1 MSCEVFCCTVSMMAT
16 YCRITGKSRGL
27 PKPHYFPLLP
37 PISPA
42 DAKRLCRITGKS
54 HGLPTHHYIPV
65 LTTISK
71 QSHRKTCKITTKSD
85 GLDHHHFQ
93 PVTVKHIVRE
103 GFRYL
108 IPVLDM
114 NPEVLQVLEGKKN
127 DENGHKYIYTVDQRR
142 CTLVLPGKME
152 AAVRDGDIRD
162 IMLDKHADR
171 LLLKLCKGKSIE
183 VDVKDICVE
192 GMELY
197 EGEGP
202 VQSKR
207 KKYKIHDGNDWRRK
221 IFEDKEKLAELEE
234 NRISE
239 IKSKRIKVKLDALH
253 SAICSWKNVRTESPE
268 LHINCEF
275 DDKVENVILR
285 TRSKL
290 VLDSFVKVSGT
301 PLVSSLPQP
310 IKIESQNVDLSRSLP
325 GIIQQPATTGET
337 MLGLPV
343 AKVITPFEPFVAEL
357 DLQIENALKELNF
370 NKSTLQVI
378 FEKQASVQQKHMTM
392 LPTVED
398 ILATSNSI
406 RKLMEKG
413 TCHSKYKF
421 EQGVKITIGNVER
434 YVPGQFVP
442 VASGEVFVPGNVL
455 ETLSGLSFVPGFAL
469 QAEHEPK
476 FLPGCVFKDTDNSSF
491 FVAGQMALTR
501 DGEKFVQGQVICTSE
516 GTRFMPGQTIIT
528 NEGLRFVPG
537 QVVRNEKFE
546 SGFKFLPGQIVM
558 TPEGPQ
564 FVTGH
569 FSLDSANGICKFIAG
584 QSILN
589 ENCNWEFV
597 SGQDMKTLEGHVFVA
612 GKEIVD
618 KDGHRHFVPGQMV
631 IEEGKVERFVPG
643 ITVVDETGNLH
654 FMPGIEVETAN
665 GVKFIEGMIIEQD
678 NVMSFAAGRAVRAE
692 NNSIEFHNLQT
703 ADDLVLHD
711 VKSDYCVPVMV
722 SRNEV
727 SEVFGQLVQS
737 EQGVEFFPGEAAGL
751 PAGKVIPGRLV
762 KGKEMRFIPGIM
774 VEKKFVPGQFVTT
787 ETEEKFVP
795 GQVIETNNGPK
806 FVPGE
811 VFQTRSGPKFVPGQT
826 METDSGSKFIPGQII
841 ETKRGATFIPGQV
854 IFTEEEGLKFV
865 PGQVVETVEGPRF
878 VPGRVVETGDH
889 VTFIPGQIVETEEGL
904 KFIAP
909 DLEDDPEGGYQFT
922 VQGFEVTQEEL
933 RMIGNNSIPHAC
945 FIGEMAVDSRTL
957 QQLAEAGM
965 AVGRQ
970 LPVDIPSVNIRSLPV
985 TEAACRIADD
995 LNIDPSYSVKMSRI
1009 LSNLQQIRQANVAI
1023 LKEDV
1028 EDENLNMLL
1037 YIVQESDHDKESVE
1051 FLHTIG
1057 NSLENVVKVDL
1068 EQKLNTI
1075 NTLHAST
1082 TELASKVRERNH
1094 FVCDISCQIAKK
1106 LDLHSSSSIKIAQI
1120 LSNLQQI
1127 KNANIFISRKDIK
1140 DKKLKMLL
1148 NLASDCS
1155 GDIDEVELLQSL
1167 GIALESTIK
1176 VDPQCVLETIDT
1188 LHRNTRELV
1197 SNVRNI
1203 VQPVI
1208 GSAYTMVNNLG
1219 IDASNS
1225 VKLCHI
1231 LFILQKIKKANIAF
1245 PFEAVQ
1251 DNKLQILLNIVGTS
1265 KTEENSA
1272 ELMQTL
1278 ISALENTINLDP
1290 DHKQETIDMFHTL
1303 TTHLS
1308 SQVESTLQLITETA
1322 TQIAT
1327 NLNVNEEYTG
1337 KLSKII
1343 THLLQIKYFKLRP
1356 LKKDVTEENLRN
1368 LINVVMECDSVLKD
1382 VDLLQTLGKVLE
1394 SEINMKPESKLQK
1407 IDAMNTSTSALAS
1420 KLLYSLEQKTE
1431 TAIEIA
1437 KIWNFNP
1444 SYVMKIIDIL
1454 SNLQQIKST
1463 GVTLK
1468 YEEIRNESLELLLS
1482 LISTCDVS
1490 KSQTVKKLSNALQKI
1505 MKVNPNQK
1513 LLMVDT
1519 LYVLTT
1525 DLVVQIL
1532 EKSVLVDHIACD
1544 ISERMNVDKTQ
1555 SSAKLGQILLNLD
1568 QITQSN
1574 ISLANECIENPSLK
1588 TLLETV
1594 VGNCSNLEDTAF
1606 FQVASIAL
1614 ENSINTKSEDKLE
1627 VINALQTV
1635 TDRLVSKANNK
1646 SQLAAESACG
1656 IAATLKIDIQ
1666 HVVKVSHILL
1676 NLEQVKES
1684 NIAISNEVLQDEKL
1698 QFLLNLTLASCNKK
1712 GESEVMRK
1720 LTDDLEKT
1728 ISIDAEEKLNTI
1740 DVLHQ
1745 ISAYLISHVQ
1755 KKSHLLKE
1763 TACKVANKLGVN
1775 EAHSLK
1781 LSNILSNLQQIKLNH
1796 TGISVDNIK
1805 DENLKALVLI
1815 VSEGDIHEKEEIF
1828 LHKMAIFLEKAL
1840 NYSPE
1845 MTLQNIDR
1853 LQALTADFVSDIRD
1867 RSKLAAE
1874 AAYVVANDLSVNT
1887 QHLMKISQILINL
1900 QQIRQANVSI
1910 FSSNMKDENL
1920 ELLLNLALEC
1930 NMNADDAEIMATLAG
1945 VLKSTI
1951 QSDLD
1956 HKNEAILSLHEL
1968 TLNAASEARNEAQL
1982 IKKGAYNIISKL
1994 GLDEAEAVKVNQI
2007 LLNLQQIVSTSANIC
2022 MEEIRD
2028 KNLKT
2033 LVSTILNYDISRG
2046 SAKFLHDAETGLL
2059 KIINLCPLNKSA
2071 IINSLQKLTS
2081 EIILKTQKRSLLTA
2095 KIASTLASDL
2105 NMHIPHLI
2113 KISHTMLNLHQIKQ
2127 SNFGI
2132 SVNDVTDENVE
2143 LLLNL
2148 ALTCDTK
2155 KEDSEITASLSAA
2168 FQKTINFSSDKSLTV
2183 DTLHELT
2190 FILASKAKENSQLVE
2205 KTAFKI
2211 ASRLDIDEAH
2221 RIKLG
2226 QILSNLLQLKSSK
2239 VSIAKEDV
2247 ESENF
2252 KTLINTV
2259 LKYNVH
2265 EANDKFLQKVSIAVE
2280 KVIKMDP
2287 GDKLQNIDSLHTLTI
2302 NIISKIRKIYLL
2314 TAETA
2319 CTIANEL
2326 QLNIHHLVKVKHIL
2340 SNLQQI
2346 EELNLATTGKNMLDE
2361 NFELLLNF
2369 ASPCIRERADVE
2381 AMQIL
2386 VNALNRTIKFNLEA
2400 KFQTINALHKLTTD
2414 VASKMYDK
2422 IELIEKTARHIANQL
2437 NLNGIYVT
2445 KIAQILSNLQRIKLS
2460 NVDIFRD
2467 SVEEEATEILLKAMA
2482 DCEIGEDEAE
2492 YFKAI
2497 GTTLQ
2502 NIIKLNLANTQ
2513 QIINLLYKVTT
2524 NIVVRMQDVSLLITE
2539 RAAEVADHFGLNTSQ
2554 LVSMMRILSN
2564 LYQIKQSNVAI
2575 SEENIPNQTAE
2586 LLLNLA
2592 LGGDFKRRDSDVIR
2606 SLADALQTTLEFDSD
2621 GNVSVI
2627 ESLQQMISSLAIHT
2641 RKKLHMT
2648 EKIACNL
2655 MSNLNCDNGSKMKLT
2670 QILSNFLLLKV
2681 SNIDIFQKDIGNAFL
2696 KNLIKTALNC
2706 EYNKE
2711 DYKFVKAVALEVE
2724 KAINED
2730 PLHTMQNIDSLH
2742 ALTTNLAR
2750 NIRDQTLLT
2759 TELASTV
2766 ANNFNMNTSF
2776 VTKISHILLNMY
2788 EIKQSN
2794 LLIRSKDIPNENSEL
2809 LFKLALACDNK
2820 QDDKQAIHTLVD
2832 AFQKIIIFDSD
2843 NKSEIIDEVYE
2854 FIVNLVWK
2862 VRAKSNMFEKSACQ
2876 IANKFGID
2884 DAHMIKLYQILSNLQ
2899 KIISQNI
2906 DLSKENI
2913 KNKTLKLLIETIKG
2927 FDDDVD
2933 DVKFLIIIGSVL
2945 ENVINASSENKFEE
2959 IDTLHE
2965 LTYDLAS
2972 KTEIQSLIIIER
2984 AYDVASD
2991 WKLDTIHLIQINHI
3005 LTNLLLIQRLGLINW
3020 NADVLEE
3027 NMELLLNFA
3036 LSVGKEINDVS
3047 VVQALVNAL
3056 QKTLKGTSENITH
3069 IVESLHKSTM
3079 DLTVKARFNLHL
3091 AEATAHKIANKWDFT
3106 DVQSAK
3112 LCNIILNIAQ
3122 IKKANFDISVEDI
3135 VDENLKKFLIAMVE
3149 CDGIG
3154 KSKTLSALEVII
3166 HNMIEMNLDR
3176 KRNSVD
3182 SMYSLTNELV
3192 SKVRDRSLLI
3202 AETAYNLANQ
3212 LNLDTPYLVKVIHIL
3227 SHLQRIKQSHG
3238 AISVKFGENDKLEL
3252 LLNLALLCDS
3262 SKENAEMIHTLAD
3275 IFEKTINIEPEQKLE
3290 TIDNLHHYTS
3300 ILSETMYKKS
3310 KLINEV
3316 GLNVAQNLNVGEA
3329 YAHKL
3334 SNILSNLEQM
3344 KLLHLD
3350 MNRYAIKNENWNQVI
3365 DLALHSDMNI
3375 DEALMYESLGSTLQR
3390 AIRAEPEH
3398 KLLNI
3403 DSLLALTER
3412 IISNA
3417 NNKTL
3422 LISQTALV
3430 IANDLNVN
3438 TSQLMKMSAILS
3450 NLLEVKQAHIG
3461 PLIDEI
3467 KDEKLQVLLNLTL
3480 ACNKDENEEQIMKV
3494 LASALKNTI
3503 TVESEKKHSTVDSLH
3518 ALTANL
3524 VVTTH
3529 EKLQL
3534 ISESACQVAKRL
3546 NLDKTRTIKI
3556 HELLSNLQQIKL
3568 LSADISKED
3577 IQDDDVKR
3585 LVEYVTY
3592 HNGIT
3597 GDVAMLQQLGDI
3609 IQNIVSENP
3618 QNKEESIDSL
3628 HASVISLGE
3637 KLRSR
3642 FALLTECAMHVA
3654 QHLNLNTPEV
3664 IKMCSILSCVRQIK
3678 QSSVAISNN
3687 EIQDANVKL
3696 LLNLTED
3703 YGNSNDDTSYMQKLK
3718 DVLEN
3723 TIKVDSEHKK
3733 QTVST
3738 LHVLTIDLAAK
3749 VSEKSVELDKMVRGI
3764 ARKCNLDECQSL
3776 KVSQILTNLQRIIE
3790 KNIFFGDELF
3800 EDENLKSLLI
3810 TALKFKDIESR
3821 DLIEILS
3828 NALESTLKFDP
3839 QHKLRIINKLHKLS
3853 QELSHIKV
3861 KKSLIATKAAY
3872 VAAENLNL
3880 DASQIIKLSE
3890 ILLNLQQISESDVIV
3905 ATDYIKNE
3913 KIKLLIYLAQVSNTK
3928 SSNTD
3933 FIYILG
3939 AALEKIIKLNSENK
3953 LQTIE
3958 VLHAIADDLVATVI
3972 RTSSLIQE
3980 IAHNVARRLN
3990 LDSVST
3996 LKIRFVLTKFLQI
4009 KHTNIEFSYENVE
4022 NEHLKKLLSLAL
4034 DCDGDTD
4041 DKDFLLMLS
4050 DALEN
4055 ISKFDPNYIDVLHST
4070 TVDFFS
4076 KVTYKS
4082 LLAAETAWRVVNN
4095 VNVEVSHVISVS
4107 QILSNL
4113 KLLKSF
4119 EPFISKENI
4128 KDENLKILVNFTLLN
4143 GYDVDSSEF
4152 LFALA
4157 DAVENTVKINTE
4169 HKIEL
4174 LNAIHSQ
4181 TNSLILGAQEKA
4193 KQNNKTASEI
4203 ARKTKTDASK
4213 VTLIL
4218 SNLEQLRNL
4227 SCTLSSDCVKDKN
4240 LKVLLNILSE
4250 YGSDHP
4256 RFLDKIANTLE
4267 EILRTNPQHKL
4278 QILSTLCILTSKL
4291 VSEARDKS
4299 LLVAEAACDTAKKMN
4314 LSSCVVNVGHILSSL
4329 QKIKQSGRLLLPC
4342 DIQND
4347 DLKRLVDVALI
4358 LEGDSYSP
4366 KFIRALGQALSNS
4379 VQKDE
4384 AYTSET
4390 IDEFRVLTDELIAKI
4405 KKRSELIEGTANK
4418 VANKLLLDKSII
4430 RDILLNLEQIKSS
4443 KIASENIENVDVK
4456 MLFNIASEY
4465 GYSLEDTQFFKVLGD
4480 AIENIFNLDPECKS
4494 EKINTLHVT
4503 TSNLTIKARND
4514 SLLTARAALQ
4524 VTEQLNMD
4532 QSYAV
4537 NISHILSNL
4546 QQIKELGA
4554 AVSVTGFTDNN
4565 LKNLLQEAFLIS
4577 GDKTE
4582 AELISELTEIVK
4594 KVVNIEGTKN
4604 KLRTIQSLC
4613 SFTTAVL
4620 IEVREKPPNK
4630 IQLLKNIIK
4639 NKFELKEDVVKKL
4652 SSILDENEMTVC
4664 VAFQHM
4670 SNANP
4675 DFVNKVL
4682 YNAADILKDESGDEK
4697 KAVDTLHRAIVRAV
4711 AETSEQTV
4719 TQTLN
4724 KNQSEDFRSLVID
4737 AIGLAKAL
4745 GMNEVV
4751 VMLNGILNDKNSM
4764 PILAKDKIVME
4775 VLQRLTVMRQLADKQ
4790 PYFKNALRDLQCDPY
4805 AARNDPR
4812 LRELVRE
4819 SAVLMV
4825 IPEESLVLRSSA
4837 DIPSSLLLGDNSLA
4851 VEDFMVK
4858 SRQTGRTFLI
4868 LKKGVQMVL
4877 PREAARDVLTG
4888 KVPYTVLDEN
4898 GIQYFTPLHVFNA
4911 LNLPRVATNRFSNY
4925 GYSPRITKPK
4935 HEDCSDLF
4943 SRFDSMNLDDLRK
4956 NLPNGSCSTQEVNN
4970 TLQLPILKY
4979 CFFVV
4984 SFCSSVVIC

>member
-1 MSCEVFCCTVSMMAT
+1 MMAT

-71 QSHRKTCKITTKSD
+71 QSLRKTCKITTKSD
-85 GLDHHHFQ
+85 GQDHHHFQ
-93 PVTVKHIVRE
+93 PLTVKHTVRE

-108 IPVLDM
+108 IPLLDM
-114 NPEVLQVLEGKKN
+114 NSEVLQVLEGKKN

-171 LLLKLCKGKSIE
+171 LLLKLRKGKNIE

-202 VQSKR
+202 STDVQSKR
-207 KKYKIHDGNDWRRK
+207 KKCNIHDGNDWRRK
-221 IFEDKEKLAELEE
+221 IFEDKEKLAESEE
-234 NRISE
+234 ERISE
-239 IKSKRIKVKLDALH
+239 IKSKRIKVKLNALH

-268 LHINCEF
+268 LHVNCEF
-275 DDKVENVILR
+275 DDKVGNVILR
-285 TRSKL
+285 TRDKL
-290 VLDSFVKVSGT
+290 VLNSFVKVPGT

-337 MLGLPV
+337 VLGLPL
-343 AKVITPFEPFVAEL
+343 AKVIAPFEPFVVKP
-357 DLQIENALKELNF
+357 DVQIENALKELNF
-370 NKSTLQVI
+370 NKNTLQAI
-378 FEKQASVQQKHMTM
+378 FEKQASVQEKHVTM
-392 LPTVED
+392 LPTVEN
-398 ILATSNSI
+398 ILAASNSI

-421 EQGVKITIGNVER
+421 EQGVKITIDNVEK
-434 YVPGQFVP
+434 YIPGQFVQ

-469 QAEHEPK
+469 QTEHEPK
-476 FLPGCVFKDTDNSSF
+476 FLPGCVFKDADNSSF

-501 DGEKFVQGQVICTSE
+501 DGEKFVQGQVVCTSE

-528 NEGLRFVPG
+528 NEGVKFVPG
-537 QVVRNEKFE
+537 QIVRNEKFE
-546 SGFKFLPGQIVM
+546 SGFRFLPGQIVM

-564 FVTGH
+564 FVTGQ
-569 FSLDSANGICKFIAG
+569 FSQDSSVNGICKFIAG
-584 QSILN
+584 QSMLN

-597 SGQDMKTLEGHVFVA
+597 PGQDMKTLEGHVFVA

-618 KDGHRHFVPGQMV
+618 KDGHRHFIPGQVV

-643 ITVVDETGNLH
+643 ITVTDESSNLH
-654 FMPGIEVETAN
+654 FMPGIEVETTN
-665 GVKFIEGMIIEQD
+665 GVKFMEGMIIEQD

-703 ADDLVLHD
+703 TDNLILHD
-711 VKSDYCVPVMV
+711 VKSDCVPVMV
-722 SRNEV
+722 SRSEV
-727 SEVFGQLVQS
+727 SEVFGQLLQS
-737 EQGVEFFPGEAAGL
+737 DQGVEFFPGEAAGL

-762 KGKEMRFIPGIM
+762 NGKEMRFIPGIM

-795 GQVIETNNGPK
+795 GQVIETNDGPK

-841 ETKRGATFIPGQV
+841 ETKRGPTFIPGQV
-854 IFTEEEGLKFV
+854 IYTEEEGLKFV
-865 PGQVVETVEGPRF
+865 PGQVVETVQGPRF
-878 VPGRVVETGDH
+878 VPGRVIETGDH

-985 TEAACRIADD
+985 TEAACRIADN

-1037 YIVQESDHDKESVE
+1037 YLAQVCEHDKESME

-1057 NSLENVVKVDL
+1057 DSLENVIKVDL
-1068 EQKLNTI
+1068 GQKLNTI
-1075 NTLHAST
+1075 NKLHAST
-1082 TELASKVRERNH
+1082 TELASKVRERNQL
-1094 FVCDISCQIAKK
+1094 VRDISYQIASK

-1120 LSNLQQI
+1120 LSSIQQI
-1127 KNANIFISRKDIK
+1127 KNANIFIPRKDIK
-1140 DKKLKMLL
+1140 DKNLKMLL
-1148 NLASDCS
+1148 NLVSDCS
-1155 GDIDEVELLQSL
+1155 GNADDVELLQSL
-1167 GIALESTIK
+1167 GISLESTIK
-1176 VDPQCVLETIDT
+1176 VNPQCVLQTIDT
-1188 LHRNTRELV
+1188 LHRHTRELV
-1197 SNVRNI
+1197 SKVRNI
-1203 VQPVI
+1203 AQPII
-1208 GSAYTMVNNLG
+1208 GSAYIMVNNLD
-1219 IDASNS
+1219 IEASYS

-1231 LFILQKIKKANIAF
+1231 LSNLKKIKKASIAF

-1251 DNKLQILLNIVGTS
+1251 DNKLQILLNIAGTS

-1290 DHKQETIDMFHTL
+1290 DHKQETVDTFHTL
-1303 TTHLS
+1303 TTHLAT
-1308 SQVESTLQLITETA
+1308 QIESTLQLITETA
-1322 TQIAT
+1322 NQVAT
-1327 NLNVNEEYTG
+1327 NLNVGEEYIG
-1337 KLSKII
+1337 KLNKII
-1343 THLLQIKYFKLRP
+1343 THLLKIKYFKLRP
-1356 LKKDVTEENLRN
+1356 LKTDITSGDLQNLM
-1368 LINVVMECDSVLKD
+1368 NVVIECDSVLKD
-1382 VDLLQTLGKVLE
+1382 VELLQTLGKVLE
-1394 SEINMKPESKLQK
+1394 SEVNMKPESKLQK
-1407 IDAMNTSTSALAS
+1407 IDAINASTSALVS
-1420 KLLYSLEQKTE
+1420 KLLYGLGQTTE

-1437 KIWNFNP
+1437 KSLNFSP
-1444 SYVMKIIDIL
+1444 SYVMKMIDIL
-1454 SNLQQIKST
+1454 SNLQKIKTT

-1468 YEEIRNESLELLLS
+1468 YEEIQNESLELLLN
-1482 LISTCDVS
+1482 LISTCDDN
-1490 KSQTVKKLSNALQKI
+1490 KSQTVKRLSNALQKI
-1505 MKVNPNQK
+1505 IKVNPDQK

-1519 LYVLTT
+1519 LHALTT
-1525 DLVVQIL
+1525 NLVAHIQ
-1532 EKSVLVDHIACD
+1532 EKLVLVDHIACD
-1544 ISERMNVDKTQ
+1544 ISERMNVDETQ
-1555 SSAKLGQILLNLD
+1555 SVKLGQILLNLQ

-1574 ISLANECIENPSLK
+1574 ISLANECIESYSLK

-1594 VGNCSNLEDTAF
+1594 FGNCSNLEDAAF
-1606 FQVASIAL
+1606 FQIASIAL
-1614 ENSINTKSEDKLE
+1614 ETSINADPEHKLE
-1627 VINALQTV
+1627 AINALQTM
-1635 TDRLVSKANNK
+1635 TGRLVSKANIK
-1646 SQLAAESACG
+1646 TQLAAESACG
-1656 IAATLKIDIQ
+1656 IAVTLKIGIQ
-1666 HVVKVSHILL
+1666 HLVKLSHILS
-1676 NLEQVKES
+1676 NLQQVKES

-1698 QFLLNLTLASCNKK
+1698 KFLLNLTLASYDKK
-1712 GESEVMRK
+1712 SESEVMRK

-1728 ISIDAEEKLNTI
+1728 ISTGIDVEEKLNTI

-1745 ISAYLISHVQ
+1745 MSANLILHVQ
-1755 KKSHLLKE
+1755 EKLHLMKE

-1775 EAHSLK
+1775 EAQSLK
-1781 LSNILSNLQQIKLNH
+1781 LSNILSNLQQIKLYH
-1796 TGISVDNIK
+1796 TEISVDNIK
-1805 DENLKALVLI
+1805 DENLKALVRI
-1815 VSEGDIHEKEEIF
+1815 VTEGDTYEKEKVF
-1828 LHKMAIFLEKAL
+1828 LQKMEVVLEKAL
-1840 NYSPE
+1840 NGSPE
-1845 MTLQNIDR
+1845 MTLLNIDR

-1874 AAYVVANDLSVNT
+1874 AAYVVANDLNVNT
-1887 QHLMKISQILINL
+1887 QHLMKISQILTNL
-1900 QQIRQANVSI
+1900 QQIRQTNVSI
-1910 FSSNMKDENL
+1910 FSNNVVKDENF

-1930 NMNADDAEIMATLAG
+1930 NMNADDAEIIATLAD

-1951 QSDLD
+1951 QSNLD
-1956 HKNEAILSLHEL
+1956 HKNETILSLHEL
-1968 TLNAASEARNEAQL
+1968 TFNATSQARNEAQL
-1982 IKKGAYNIISKL
+1982 IKKGAHNIISKL
-1994 GLDEAEAVKVNQI
+1994 GLDKALAVKVNQI
-2007 LLNLQQIVSTSANIC
+2007 LLNLQQIASSPGNIC

-2033 LVSTILNYDISRG
+2033 LVSTILKYDISRG
-2046 SAKFLHDAETGLL
+2046 SAKFLHGAEAGLL
-2059 KIINLCPLNKSA
+2059 NIVNLDPLNKSE
-2071 IINSLQKLTS
+2071 IIDSLQKLTS
-2081 EIILKTQKRSLLTA
+2081 ELIFTTQKRSLLIAKTA
-2095 KIASTLASDL
+2095 LTLASGL

-2113 KISHTMLNLHQIKQ
+2113 KISHIMSNLHQIKQ
-2127 SNFGI
+2127 LNFGI

-2143 LLLNL
+2143 LLLHL
-2148 ALTCDTK
+2148 ALACDTK
-2155 KEDSEITASLSAA
+2155 KEDSEITTSLSAA
-2168 FQKTINFSSDKSLTV
+2168 FQKTINFSSDKPQTV
-2183 DTLHELT
+2183 DTLHKLT

-2205 KTAFKI
+2205 KTGFKI

-2239 VSIAKEDV
+2239 VSIAKEDI
-2247 ESENF
+2247 ENENF
-2252 KTLINTV
+2252 KTLINTA
-2259 LKYNVH
+2259 LKYNID
-2265 EANDKFLQKVSIAVE
+2265 EENDKFLQKVSVAVE
-2280 KVIKMDP
+2280 TVIKMDLEN
-2287 GDKLQNIDSLHTLTI
+2287 KLQNIDSLHTVTI
-2302 NIISKIRKIYLL
+2302 NIVSKIRKKYVL
-2314 TAETA
+2314 TVETA
-2319 CTIANEL
+2319 CIIANEL
-2326 QLNIHHLVKVKHIL
+2326 QLNINYLVKVEHIL

-2346 EELNLATTGKNMLDE
+2346 EQFNLATAGKDMLDE

-2369 ASPCIRERADVE
+2369 ASPCVRKQTDVE
-2381 AMQIL
+2381 TMQIL
-2386 VNALNRTIKFNLEA
+2386 VSALNRTIKFNLKA
-2400 KFQTINALHKLTTD
+2400 KFQTIDALHKLTID
-2414 VASKMYDK
+2414 VASKMHDE
-2422 IELIEKTARHIANQL
+2422 IELIEETARHIANQL
-2437 NLNGIYVT
+2437 NLNGTYAT
-2445 KIAQILSNLQRIKLS
+2445 KIGQILSNLQRIKLS

-2467 SVEEEATEILLKAMA
+2467 IVEEEAIEKLLKVMA
-2482 DCEIGEDEAE
+2482 DCEINEGEAK

-2497 GTTLQ
+2497 ETTLQ
-2502 NIIKLNLANTQ
+2502 NTIKFNLANIQ
-2513 QIINLLYKVTT
+2513 QIINLLHKVTT

-2554 LVSMMRILSN
+2554 LISVMHILSN
-2564 LYQIKQSNVAI
+2564 LHQIKQSNVAI
-2575 SEENIPNQTAE
+2575 SKEEIPNKKVE

-2592 LGGDFKRRDSDVIR
+2592 LGGDFKRGDSDVIR
-2606 SLADALQTTLEFDSD
+2606 SLAGALQTIVEFDSD
-2621 GNVSVI
+2621 GNLGII
-2627 ESLQQMISSLAIHT
+2627 ESLHQTISSLAIHT

-2648 EKIACNL
+2648 EEIAYNL
-2655 MSNLNCDNGSKMKLT
+2655 MSNLNCDNGSRVKLT
-2670 QILSNFLLLKV
+2670 QILSNLLLMKV
-2681 SNIDIFQKDIGNAFL
+2681 SNIDIFQKDIGNAFM

-2706 EYNKE
+2706 DYNKE
-2711 DYKFVKAVALEVE
+2711 DRKFVKAVALEVE
-2724 KAINED
+2724 KAINEN
-2730 PLHTMQNIDSLH
+2730 PLHTMQNIDSLYD
-2742 ALTTNLAR
+2742 LTTNLVR

-2759 TELASTV
+2759 TELAITV

-2776 VTKISHILLNMY
+2776 VAKISHILLNMY
-2788 EIKQSN
+2788 EVKQSN
-2794 LLIRSKDIPNENSEL
+2794 FLISSKDIPDENSEL
-2809 LFKLALACDNK
+2809 LLKLALACDNK
-2820 QDDKQAIHTLVD
+2820 QDDKQAIYTLVD

-2843 NKSEIIDEVYE
+2843 NKSEIIDKLFE
-2854 FIVNLVWK
+2854 FTVNLVWK
-2862 VRAKSNMFEKSACQ
+2862 VREKSNMFEKYACQ

-2884 DAHMIKLYQILSNLQ
+2884 DAHTIKLRQILSNLQ
-2899 KIISQNI
+2899 KLILKNI
-2906 DLSKENI
+2906 DFSKDDI
-2913 KNKTLKLLIETIKG
+2913 KNKTLKLFIETIKQ
-2927 FDDDVD
+2927 FDDDVDDVD
-2933 DVKFLIIIGSVL
+2933 DVKFLNIVEPVL
-2945 ENVINASSENKFEE
+2945 ENVINANSENKFEE
-2959 IDTLHE
+2959 IDILHE
-2965 LTYDLAS
+2965 LTYELAS
-2972 KTEIQSLIIIER
+2972 KAEIQSLIIIEKT
-2984 AYDVASD
+2984 YDIASD
-2991 WKLDTIHLIQINHI
+2991 WKVDTLHLIQISNI
-3005 LTNLLLIQRLGLINW
+3005 LTNLLLIQRLGLTNW
-3020 NADVLEE
+3020 NSDVLEE
-3027 NMELLLNFA
+3027 NVELLLNFA
-3036 LSVGKEINDVS
+3036 LSSGKEINNVS
-3047 VVQALVNAL
+3047 MVQALVNAL
-3056 QKTLKGTSENITH
+3056 QKTLKATSENTAY
-3069 IVESLHKSTM
+3069 IVESLHQSTI
-3079 DLTVKARFNLHL
+3079 DLTVEARVNLCL
-3091 AEATAHKIANKWDFT
+3091 AEATAQKIAKKWDFT

-3112 LCNIILNIAQ
+3112 LCNIILSVPQ
-3122 IKKANFDISVEDI
+3122 IKKANFDISMEDI
-3135 VDENLKKFLIAMVE
+3135 VDENLKKFLIAMIE
-3149 CDGIG
+3149 CDSVG
-3154 KSKTLSALEVII
+3154 KPKTLSALEVII
-3166 HNMIEMNLDR
+3166 ENMIEMNLDK

-3202 AETAYNLANQ
+3202 AETAYTLANQ
-3212 LNLDTPYLVKVIHIL
+3212 LDLDTSYLVKVIHIL
-3227 SHLQRIKQSHG
+3227 SHLQQIKQSHG
-3238 AISVKFGENDKLEL
+3238 AISVKFDENDKLEL

-3262 SKENAEMIHTLAD
+3262 SKENSETIRTLAD
-3275 IFEKTINIEPEQKLE
+3275 ILEKTINIEPEQKLE

-3310 KLINEV
+3310 KLIHKV

-3344 KLLHLD
+3344 KLLNLNI
-3350 MNRYAIKNENWNQVI
+3350 NRDAIKNENWNQVI
-3365 DLALHSDMNI
+3365 DLALHSDMEI
-3375 DEALMYESLGSTLQR
+3375 DEALLFESLGSTLQR

-3412 IISNA
+3412 IVSNA
-3417 NNKTL
+3417 NDKTL
-3422 LISQTALV
+3422 LISQTTLV

-3450 NLLEVKQAHIG
+3450 NLLEVKQAHID
-3461 PLIDEI
+3461 PFIDEI

-3480 ACNKDENEEQIMKV
+3480 ACNKDKNEEQIMKV
-3494 LASALKNTI
+3494 LVSALKNTI
-3503 TVESEKKHSTVDSLH
+3503 NVGSEGKHLTIDSLH

-3524 VVTTH
+3524 VVTVH

-3534 ISESACQVAKRL
+3534 ISDNACQVAKRL
-3546 NLDKTRTIKI
+3546 NLDKTRTIKM
-3556 HELLSNLQQIKL
+3556 HELLSNLQQIKS

-3585 LVEYVTY
+3585 LVEYVTH

-3597 GDVAMLQQLGDI
+3597 NDAAMLQQLGDI

-3618 QNKEESIDSL
+3618 KNKEGNIDSL
-3628 HASVISLGE
+3628 HASIISLGE

-3642 FALLTECAMHVA
+3642 FAVLTECAMYVA
-3654 QHLNLNTPEV
+3654 QHLNLNTPEL
-3664 IKMCSILSCVRQIK
+3664 IKISSVLSCVRQIK
-3678 QSSVAISNN
+3678 QSSVAILNN

-3696 LLNLTED
+3696 LLNLVED
-3703 YGNSNDDTSYMQKLK
+3703 YCDSNDDTSYMQKLK
-3718 DVLEN
+3718 DILEN
-3723 TIKVDSEHKK
+3723 TIKMDSEHRSKQ
-3733 QTVST
+3733 QTVNT

-3749 VSEKSVELDKMVRGI
+3749 VNEKSVELDKMVREI
-3764 ARKCNLDECQSL
+3764 ARKCDLDECQSL
-3776 KVSQILTNLQRIIE
+3776 KVSQILSNLQRITE
-3790 KNIFFGDELF
+3790 KNVYFQDELF
-3800 EDENLKSLLI
+3800 ENENLKSLLI
-3810 TALKFKDIESR
+3810 TALKFKDVKSR
-3821 DLIEILS
+3821 EVIQILS
-3828 NALESTLKFDP
+3828 KALESILKSDP
-3839 QHKLRIINKLHKLS
+3839 EHKQQVINKLHKLT
-3853 QELSHIKV
+3853 QQLSHIMV
-3861 KKSLIATKAAY
+3861 KKSLIATKAACA
-3872 VAAENLNL
+3872 AAENLTL

-3890 ILLNLQQISESDVIV
+3890 VLLNLQQISESNVIV
-3905 ATDYIKNE
+3905 ATNYIKDE
-3913 KIKLLIYLAQVSNTK
+3913 KIKLLINLAQVSNTK
-3928 SSNTD
+3928 SSDTD
-3933 FIYILG
+3933 FVYVLG
-3939 AALEKIIKLNSENK
+3939 AALEKTIELNSENK

-3958 VLHAIADDLVATVI
+3958 ALHTIVDELVAKVI
-3972 RTSSLIQE
+3972 CTSSLIQE
-3980 IAHNVARRLN
+3980 IVHCVARRLN
-3990 LDSVST
+3990 LDSVSA
-3996 LKIRFVLTKFLQI
+3996 LKIRFILTKFLQI
-4009 KHTNIEFSYENVE
+4009 KHMNIEFSYGNIE

-4034 DCDGDTD
+4034 DCKSDTD
-4041 DKDFLLMLS
+4041 DKYFLLMLS
-4050 DALEN
+4050 DAIEN
-4055 ISKFDPNYIDVLHST
+4055 IIQFNPDYIDVLHST

-4076 KVTYKS
+4076 KVTNKS
-4082 LLAAETAWRVVNN
+4082 LLAAETACRVVNN
-4095 VNVEVSHVISVS
+4095 LNIEVSHAISVS

-4113 KLLKSF
+4113 KLLKEF
-4119 EPFISKENI
+4119 EPFISKKNI
-4128 KDENLKILVNFTLLN
+4128 KDENLKMLVNLTLLN

-4169 HKIEL
+4169 HKIKL
-4174 LNAIHSQ
+4174 LDAIHSQ
-4181 TNSLILGAQEKA
+4181 TNSLILGALEKA
-4193 KQNNKTASEI
+4193 QQNNKTASEI
-4203 ARKTKTDASK
+4203 AKKTKTDASK

-4227 SCTLSSDCVKDKN
+4227 SCTLSNDCVKDKN
-4240 LKVLLNILSE
+4240 LKALLSIVSE
-4250 YGSDHP
+4250 YESDHP
-4256 RFLDKIANTLE
+4256 KFLDKIANTLE
-4267 EILRTNPQHKL
+4267 EILRTNHQHRL
-4278 QILSTLCILTSKL
+4278 QVLSTLCILTSKL

-4299 LLVAEAACDTAKKMN
+4299 LLIAEAACDISKKMN
-4314 LSSCVVNVGHILSSL
+4314 LSSCIVNVGHILSSV
-4329 QKIKQSGRLLLPC
+4329 QKIKQSGLLLPC
-4342 DIQND
+4342 DIKND

-4358 LEGDSYSP
+4358 FETDSDSA

-4379 VQKDE
+4379 VQKDQ

-4390 IDEFRVLTDELIAKI
+4390 IDKFRILTDQLLVKI
-4405 KKRSELIEGTANK
+4405 KKRSELIESIANQ
-4418 VANKLLLDKSII
+4418 VANELLLDKSII

-4443 KIASENIENVDVK
+4443 KIASENIENTDVK
-4456 MLFNIASEY
+4456 RLFNIALEY
-4465 GYSLEDTQFFKVLGD
+4465 GYSLDDTQLFKVLGD
-4480 AIENIFNLDPECKS
+4480 AIKNIIKLDPECKS
-4494 EKINTLHVT
+4494 EKISTLHLT
-4503 TSNLTIKARND
+4503 TSNLTIKARSD
-4514 SLLTARAALQ
+4514 SLLTAKAALQ
-4524 VTEQLNMD
+4524 VTERLNMD
-4532 QSYAV
+4532 RSYVV

-4565 LKNLLQEAFLIS
+4565 LKNLLQKVLLIN

-4582 AELISELTEIVK
+4582 AEVLNELVEIVK
-4594 KVVNIEGTKN
+4594 KVVNIDGTEN
-4604 KLRTIQSLC
+4604 KLQTIQSLR
-4613 SFTTAVL
+4613 SLTTAVL
-4620 IEVREKPPNK
+4620 TEMHEKPPNK
-4630 IQLLKNIIK
+4630 IQLLKNLIK

-4664 VAFQHM
+4664 IAFQHM

-4682 YNAADILKDESGDEK
+4682 HNAADILKDKSCDEK

-4711 AETSEQTV
+4711 AETSEKTV
-4719 TQTLN
+4719 NQTLN
-4724 KNQSEDFRSLVID
+4724 KNQSEDFRSLVVD

-4790 PYFKNALRDLQCDPY
+4790 PNFKNALRDLQCDPY

-4812 LRELVRE
+4812 VRELVRE

-4898 GIQYFTPLHVFNA
+4898 GIQHFTPLHVFNA

-4925 GYSPRITKPK
+4925 GYSPRIMKPK
-4935 HEDCSDLF
+4935 HEDCSDFF
-4943 SRFDSMNLDDLRK
+4943 SRYGSMNLDDLRK
-4956 NLPNGSCSTQEVNN
+4956 NLPNGSCSTEEVNN
-4970 TLQLPILKY
+4970 MLQLLILKY
-4979 CFFVV
+4979 
-4984 SFCSSVVIC
+4984 